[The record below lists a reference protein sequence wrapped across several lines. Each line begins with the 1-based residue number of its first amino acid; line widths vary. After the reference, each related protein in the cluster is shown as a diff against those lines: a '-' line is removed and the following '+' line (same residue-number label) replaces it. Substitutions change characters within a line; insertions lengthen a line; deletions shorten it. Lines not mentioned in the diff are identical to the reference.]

1 MILIDPLDAG
11 PELDGS
17 IFLRCFS
24 TLWYYRN
31 RPTLYCKTEDWAVL
45 FDILL
50 CFMPVYK
57 NANDDH
63 RGGHLDYSWAS
74 QSCLFLSGLLS
85 LHLFSNPCSLRLE
98 FHRQW
103 WRAVVSECPSIRMGM
118 CRWRQSWTIFVCVCV
133 SKNFCPLWP
142 LGCTLQSVILSSPPV
157 WALAPPASPKSSSH
171 LSVLGLPTAPY
182 CSQGEFPSAAF
193 MLPPSFMC
201 TLLVSVQSLLL
212 KQPHKRVWIL

>member
-133 SKNFCPLWP
+133 QKFLPLVTLGLYLAISHPVQPSCLSACSSSLSKELFSSQCARPSHCPLLFSRWVSFGS
-142 LGCTLQSVILSSPPV
+142 LYASAVLHVRLTSVCPV
-157 WALAPPASPKSSSH
+157 
-171 LSVLGLPTAPY
+171 
-182 CSQGEFPSAAF
+182 
-193 MLPPSFMC
+193 PPSQ
-201 TLLVSVQSLLL
+201 TAS
-212 KQPHKRVWIL
+212 